1 MSMCISDET
10 VMAYVDGELGETA
23 RAALDAAIATDPEL
37 ARRVAR
43 HRALRGRLHQA
54 LDPVMQEP
62 VPERLLA
69 AARSVPM
76 PRGTVVPPRRVP
88 LAGWSWPQWG
98 AMAASLVVGIL
109 LAPLLWRQP
118 AAPVGVRNGQLLASG
133 ALAHALSE
141 QLANTQPANAPVR
154 MGVSFVSRSG
164 NYCRTFIL
172 RDRSALAGV
181 ACRELEGWILRAV
194 ATASSA
200 ETGEYRLAASSLPP
214 GIERTVNDL
223 IDGDPLD
230 ADTEVSARAS
240 GWQR

>member
-1 MSMCISDET
+1 MLFNDKT
-10 VMAYVDGELGETA
+10 LMAYVDGELDETA
-23 RAALDAAIATDPEL
+23 RAAIDAAIATDPEL

-43 HRALRGRLHQA
+43 HRALRERLHRE

-62 VPERLLA
+62 VPGRLLA
-69 AARSVPM
+69 AARSVPA
-76 PRGTVVPPRRVP
+76 PRAGTVVPLRRVP

-109 LAPLLWRQP
+109 LAPILWRQP
-118 AAPVGVRNGQLLASG
+118 PAPVGVRNGQLLASG
-133 ALAHALSE
+133 TLARALSE
-141 QLANTQPANAPVR
+141 QLASTQPANAPVR
-154 MGVSFVSRSG
+154 MGVRFVSRRG
-164 NYCRTFIL
+164 RYCRTFVL

-181 ACRELEGWILRAV
+181 ACREQDGWILKAV
-194 ATASSA
+194 ATSPST

-223 IDGDPLD
+223 IDGEPLD
-230 ADTEVSARAS
+230 ASAEVSARAS